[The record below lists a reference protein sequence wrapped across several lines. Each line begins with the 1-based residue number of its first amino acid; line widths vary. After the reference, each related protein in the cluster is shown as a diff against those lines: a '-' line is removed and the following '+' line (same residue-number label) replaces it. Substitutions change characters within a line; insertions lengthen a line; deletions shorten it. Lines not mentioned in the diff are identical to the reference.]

1 MTTPVRPST
10 SKHTASQAGGTAAG
24 DTAGKAGAKSAGKS
38 VTKSADKSAAKSAGK
53 PGTKSAD
60 KSAATSAPTSAAKA
74 AKPARAV
81 AYEVRQ
87 SPVHGK
93 GVFALRPIAAG
104 ERIIEYRGERITWDD
119 ATRRAAERGGP
130 INHTFYF
137 SLADGNVIDGGRRGN
152 DARWINH
159 ACEPNCEAYED
170 DGRVYIHALRDIDA
184 GEELN
189 YNYAL
194 IYDERHTPALKRLFA
209 CRCGTPACT
218 GTMLAPK
225 KRSRKAAGASA

>member
-1 MTTPVRPST
+1 MSPSA
-10 SKHTASQAGGTAAG
+10 SPSPSQQAASQ
-24 DTAGKAGAKSAGKS
+24 GARTGALSGQ
-38 VTKSADKSAAKSAGK
+38 T
-53 PGTKSAD
+53 P
-60 KSAATSAPTSAAKA
+60 
-74 AKPARAV
+74 KPARHRKSAV
-81 AYEVRQ
+81 YEVRK
-87 SPVHGK
+87 SPVHGN
-93 GVFALRPIAAG
+93 GVFALRAIPAG
-104 ERIIEYRGERITWDD
+104 ERIIEYRGERITWDE

-130 INHTFYF
+130 VNHTFYF

-159 ACEPNCEAYED
+159 ACEPNCEAYEEN
-170 DGRVYIHALRDIDA
+170 GRVYIHALRDIDA

-209 CRCGTPACT
+209 CRCGTPGCT

-225 KRSRKAAGASA
+225 KRTRKAAGAPTGSTRH

>member
-1 MTTPVRPST
+1 MNPSVSPST
-10 SKHTASQAGGTAAG
+10 SKQAASNGAH
-24 DTAGKAGAKSAGKS
+24 AGKASGKTAQPARRGKSA
-38 VTKSADKSAAKSAGK
+38 V
-53 PGTKSAD
+53 
-60 KSAATSAPTSAAKA
+60 
-74 AKPARAV
+74 
-81 AYEVRQ
+81 YEVRK
-87 SPVHGK
+87 STVHGN
-93 GVFALRPIAAG
+93 GVFALRDIPAG
-104 ERIIEYRGERITWDD
+104 ERIIEYRGERITWDE

-130 INHTFYF
+130 VNHTFYF

-159 ACEPNCEAYED
+159 ACEPNCEAYEE

-209 CRCGTPACT
+209 CRCGTPACS

-225 KRSRKAAGASA
+225 KRTRKNRTLKSAGALMPVS